1 MWIREACYAPVAV
14 TPFVYARAA
23 TEMEELKMYSPKLSE
38 ETVHKLWKLKQV
50 CKKPM
55 TKLAEELIQRGLE
68 GFVREAERHFSV
80 TGNPEQQSMA
90 VSSVNGKG
98 AGNEKLGS

>member
-1 MWIREACYAPVAV
+1 
-14 TPFVYARAA
+14 
-23 TEMEELKMYSPKLSE
+23 MYSPKLSE
-38 ETVHKLWKLKQV
+38 ETVHKLWELKQV

-80 TGNPEQQSMA
+80 VGSPEEQGMVAGSM
-90 VSSVNGKG
+90 NGKEDG
-98 AGNEKLGS
+98 SGIAGIQITGTRGQ

>member
-1 MWIREACYAPVAV
+1 
-14 TPFVYARAA
+14 
-23 TEMEELKMYSPKLSE
+23 MYSPKLSE
-38 ETVHKLWKLKQV
+38 ETVHKLWKLKQI

-80 TGNPEQQSMA
+80 TGNPEEQGMVA
-90 VSSVNGKG
+90 GSVNGKEQ
-98 AGNEKLGS
+98 EKWKASEMSSV

>member
-1 MWIREACYAPVAV
+1 
-14 TPFVYARAA
+14 
-23 TEMEELKMYSPKLSE
+23 MYSPKLSE
-38 ETVHKLWKLKQV
+38 ETVHRLWKLKQV

-80 TGNPEQQSMA
+80 AGNPEQQSLA

-98 AGNEKLGS
+98 AGDEKLGN

>member
-1 MWIREACYAPVAV
+1 
-14 TPFVYARAA
+14 
-23 TEMEELKMYSPKLSE
+23 MYSPKLSE
-38 ETVHKLWKLKQV
+38 ETVHKLWELKQV

-80 TGNPEQQSMA
+80 AGNVQENMA
-90 VSSVNGKG
+90 VSSVNGKEQS
-98 AGNEKLGS
+98 NEKLGS

>member
-1 MWIREACYAPVAV
+1 
-14 TPFVYARAA
+14 
-23 TEMEELKMYSPKLSE
+23 MYSPKLSE

-80 TGNPEQQSMA
+80 TGNVQESVA
-90 VSSVNGKG
+90 VSSVNGKEQS
-98 AGNEKLGS
+98 NEKLGS